1 MFDLT
6 LAELARGLQGGEFSS
21 TELTRAYLQRIKTL
35 DARYNSFI
43 TVTEEQALAQAEAA
57 DAARAAGAGG
67 ALCGLPIAHKDLFC
81 TRGVRTSSASKM
93 LDNFV
98 SAA

>member
-67 ALCGLPIAHKDLFC
+67 ALGGCVPPAPRKCWTILSPP
-81 TRGVRTSSASKM
+81 TMPPSSA
-93 LDNFV
+93 
-98 SAA
+98 A